1 MTHLPRPTVRIVVC
15 GNADHGDDGAA
26 LAAAATLLPTLPS
39 EMGTRIEIRRRQELH
54 VEDLADLRADE
65 RCLILDAVDGV
76 PPGEVVVVAL
86 SALFDDPGFTPR
98 SSHELP
104 LERTLEIA
112 AIIREQPIEG
122 SFVGIG
128 GHRFGYAAPLSR
140 PVRTG
145 IPAFRQAIALELGRL
160 VVSGT

>member
-1 MTHLPRPTVRIVVC
+1 MTLLPDPIVRIVVC

-26 LAAAATLLPTLPS
+26 LAAAATLLPTLPL
-39 EMGTRIEIRRRQELH
+39 EMGTRIEIRRRTELH
-54 VEDLADLRADE
+54 VEDLADHRRDR

-76 PPGEVVVVAL
+76 TPGEVVVVAL
-86 SALFDDPGFTPR
+86 SDLFDDPGFAPR

-104 LERTLEIA
+104 LERTLQIA

-128 GHRFGYAAPLSR
+128 GHWFGYGAPLSR

-145 IPAFRQAIALELGRL
+145 LPAFRQAIALELARS
-160 VVSGT
+160 VVHGT